1 MAQVG
6 GPWMARKTESKYKK
20 DDILKAKKFKDRNK
34 DVLFI
39 ILEEEKEYTLKE
51 VEDLYKEFMTREVK

>member
-1 MAQVG
+1 
-6 GPWMARKTESKYKK
+6 MARKKESKYTK
-20 DDILKAKKFKDRNK
+20 DDILKAKRFKDRNK

>member
-1 MAQVG
+1 
-6 GPWMARKTESKYKK
+6 MARKTESKYKK